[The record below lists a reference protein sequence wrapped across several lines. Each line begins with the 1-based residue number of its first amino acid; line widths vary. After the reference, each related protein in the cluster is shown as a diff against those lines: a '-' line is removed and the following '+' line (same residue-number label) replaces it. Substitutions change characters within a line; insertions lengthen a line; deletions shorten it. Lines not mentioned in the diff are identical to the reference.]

1 LLSKGQ
7 LSALDICILTCP
19 VHITNIACSVIIH
32 HNIWKCKKVVSTDE
46 KLMNRICSNPT
57 MVGALAGSL
66 LCRKAAANAFAQ
78 HKRSTVTGNIIECLG
93 HSMDELFPL

>member
-1 LLSKGQ
+1 
-7 LSALDICILTCP
+7 
-19 VHITNIACSVIIH
+19 
-32 HNIWKCKKVVSTDE
+32 
-46 KLMNRICSNPT
+46 